1 MLSHISQV
9 LNKKKCP
16 HFRPLPVQMQRM
28 TPLPSSPSCHQ
39 ITTHLNKIQP
49 RRKAE
54 RGGGG
59 GQERLQSHLLSA
71 QLGNGICDALLL
83 LCQSNVK
90 LSAAREGKGGEKRTL
105 REARCCYRKN
115 RYQIKK
121 VCLKTVHM
129 PAPGDFKYLWF
140 ATFLIFKSSRDAVC
154 RMWCEH
160 IPCLTWL
167 WLVNCCS
174 SGKGKA
180 GSHKGFSGSPC
191 CRPDGFFPCTLEAKS
206 EICPYLLTL
215 ALFLPLAIPSQATCA
230 VPSKALSLQAERCKG
245 DPVRGDHLRPTAT
258 APRCVIPPLP
268 QMTKESPHSTAWPK

>member
-54 RGGGG
+54 RGGEGVRRG
-59 GQERLQSHLLSA
+59 CSLTSCLHSWAMGFVMLCCCCARATWNFLLPE
-71 QLGNGICDALLL
+71 
-83 LCQSNVK
+83 K
-90 LSAAREGKGGEKRTL
+90 GKGGKKEPCER
-105 REARCCYRKN
+105 RVAVIEKN

-174 SGKGKA
+174 SGKGKE